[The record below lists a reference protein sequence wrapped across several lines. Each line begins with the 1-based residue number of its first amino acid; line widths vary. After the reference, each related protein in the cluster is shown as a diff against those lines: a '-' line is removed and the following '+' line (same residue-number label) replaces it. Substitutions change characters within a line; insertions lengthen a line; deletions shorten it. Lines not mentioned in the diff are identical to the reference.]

1 MVERAQRTVRE
12 MIRGH
17 RMKSGTG
24 FWSDH
29 LSTMLHTYNQSR
41 HSVTGLSPFQA
52 LQGYMQG
59 DEDSIAYVR
68 EKNLKAARKSLSKEG
83 SILDIGSKVR
93 VSLYA
98 VSSAARA
105 ERSKSVKGFK
115 MSMQTSYSKAIFT
128 IRTRSQGTLQ
138 SHREYQLVEMPS
150 KRFYRNDLLPV
161 PDMAKLRQDTG
172 KVPPRDRMDRLEKD
186 FIADLEEEQQQD
198 AQETKPVDASTT
210 AKNDPSARFI
220 GAKVQKEFVDAGW
233 VTGVVIRHVPPSSEA
248 GQPEPLRYDND
259 DSTNDPIDGGMFNER
274 FVIEYSNGKKE
285 AVRPE
290 ELLDML
296 TSEGTSNDAEE
307 DPTTVNDTQGD
318 MPIQQQS
325 NTMIESKANK
335 KNTKKKKQKKPDA
348 YLNRRIRW
356 TEGGKAVYGTVMS
369 IAQLK
374 GKGGKLY
381 LVKWDESSGWGENR
395 LTVKQVRDNVV

>member
-1 MVERAQRTVRE
+1 M
-12 MIRGH
+12 
-17 RMKSGTG
+17 
-24 FWSDH
+24 
-29 LSTMLHTYNQSR
+29 
-41 HSVTGLSPFQA
+41 TGLSPFQA

-83 SILDIGSKVR
+83 SVLDIGSKVR

-161 PDMAKLRQDTG
+161 PDMTKLRKDTG

-186 FIADLEEEQQQD
+186 FIADLEED
-198 AQETKPVDASTT
+198 AQETKPIIDASTT

-220 GAKVQKEFVDAGW
+220 GAKVKKEFLDAGW
-233 VTGVVIRHVPPSSEA
+233 VTGVVIRHVPPSSDA

-259 DSTNDPIDGGMFNER
+259 DSTNDLIDGGMFNER
-274 FVIEYSNGKKE
+274 FVIEYLNGKKE

-296 TSEGTSNDAEE
+296 SSEESSAEE

-335 KNTKKKKQKKPDA
+335 KNTKKKKKQKKPDV
-348 YLNRRIRW
+348 YLNRCIRW
-356 TEGGKAVYGTVMS
+356 TEGGQTVYGTVMS

-374 GKGGKLY
+374 GKAGKLY